1 VLKSPKFYADLR
13 SEGLIQTNAL
23 KKDNRKDCIS
33 EVFGFVCK
41 NIFGDYLFSK
51 PFFNYFFISVNSIDS
66 GF

>member
-23 KKDNRKDCIS
+23 KKDNPKDCIS

-41 NIFGDYLFSK
+41 NIFGDYRIFFPNLFSI
-51 PFFNYFFISVNSIDS
+51 ISSYL
-66 GF
+66 